1 MDTLEHPILIVEDFD
16 HVREL
21 LEATLIHRG
30 YIVVSARD
38 GMEALEHIKK
48 QEPSLILADIM
59 MPKMDGFALAQ
70 KVRSNPKTEHI
81 PILFISATFI
91 TQEDIEFALSLGAVS
106 FLEKPIDAQELV
118 LTVGEILTGV
128 HIEIPEPLT
137 EECFHKGYRKR
148 LEAKLKQKY
157 DQITRAQRLVES
169 VPEKQRHEFEALL
182 RQTKAQY
189 RQIARELEALQKH
202 GGSWKESR
210 S

>member
-38 GMEALEHIKK
+38 GMEALDRIKK

-91 TQEDIEFALSLGAVS
+91 TQEDIDFALSLGAVS

-128 HIEIPEPLT
+128 HTEIPEPLSD
-137 EECFHKGYRKR
+137 EHFQKGYRKR

-157 DQITRAQRLVES
+157 DQITRAERLVES
-169 VPEKQRHEFEALL
+169 VPEKQRQEFEALL
-182 RQTKAQY
+182 CQTKAQY
-189 RQIARELEALQKH
+189 RQIAKELEILNEES
-202 GGSWKESR
+202 GSRKESPL
-210 S
+210 

>member
-30 YIVVSARD
+30 YIVASARD
-38 GMEALEHIKK
+38 GLEALECIRK

-70 KVRSNPKTEHI
+70 KIRSNPKTEHI

-91 TQEDIEFALSLGAVS
+91 TQEDIDFALSLGAVS

-118 LTVGEILTGV
+118 LTVGEILTGS
-128 HIEIPEPLT
+128 HIEIPEPLS
-137 EECFHKGYRKR
+137 EESFHRGYRKR
-148 LEAKLKQKY
+148 LEAKLKQKQ

-169 VPEKQRHEFEALL
+169 VPHRQRGEFEALL
-182 RQTKAQY
+182 KHTKAQY
-189 RQIARELEALQKH
+189 RQILRELESLEKD
-202 GGSWKESR
+202 GNS
-210 S
+210 